1 MSSSIAVGGTSPEE
15 GTEPPG
21 LSSLAPGVVAVLV
34 MLAAMWALEVI
45 DLLPGVSLDRWGI
58 RPRELWGLTG
68 IATAPFLHL
77 GFGHLIANTLPFI
90 VLGGVIALSGLRQFV
105 ETTIIIAVVSGLG
118 VWLLGGSNSVH
129 LGASGLIFGYITY
142 LVSRGVFARRV
153 LWIAGGLIVAAFYGG
168 SLVWG
173 VLPNGRMSW
182 QGHLFGAIGGLVA
195 AWVLHGDH
203 DIDEDPVAA

>member
-1 MSSSIAVGGTSPEE
+1 MSSSIAVGGTSPEK

-21 LSSLAPGVVAVLV
+21 LSSMAPGVVVLLV
-34 MLAAMWALEVI
+34 MLAVMWVLEVI

-58 RPRELWGLTG
+58 RPRELGGLTG
-68 IATAPFLHL
+68 IATAPFLHI
-77 GFGHLIANTLPFI
+77 GFGHLIANTLPFL

-105 ETTIIIAVVSGLG
+105 ETTIIIAVVGGLG
-118 VWLLGGSNSVH
+118 VWLFGGGNSVH

-142 LVSRGVFARRV
+142 LISRGAFARRV
-153 LWIAGGLIVAAFYGG
+153 TWIVGGVIVAVFYGG

-173 VLPNGRMSW
+173 VFPNGRMSW
-182 QGHLFGAIGGLVA
+182 QGHLFGAIGGVVA

-203 DIDEDPVAA
+203 DLDEDPAPA